1 MMDADARRC
10 SAWAQGVD
18 LSPIGT
24 CGSYRGYLL
33 IERPLPWQ
41 KDIGEA
47 PALSGLA
54 GRLSSLGIR
63 LQALVPTSPGD
74 DPVGGRLILHAPT
87 TKADGFAGYRRF
99 DTTAVDSA
107 GDSLEASLDRLLAC
121 AEDGQNLDAPQTDL
135 LVCTHGSRDGCCG
148 TLGTDLAL
156 RLAALPAL
164 PGIRHWRTS
173 HTGGH
178 RFAPTFLLL
187 PQGTSW
193 GFADVRLAR
202 RVVHRSVPFAEVAG
216 HYRGCPGLPGPH
228 IQVLERA
235 VLSMVGWEL
244 LDECRGGGLTGE
256 LTRDGGKVARLQAG
270 SRSWEGVVRPSR
282 TIPIPDCRKTS
293 AEATKTTTE
302 WTVSDV
308 RAVA

>member
-10 SAWAQGVD
+10 SAWAQEAG

-33 IERPLPWQ
+33 LERPLPWQ

-47 PALSGLA
+47 PALAGLA
-54 GRLSSLGIR
+54 GRLSPLGMR
-63 LQALVPTSPGD
+63 LQALVATSPGD
-74 DPVGGRLILHAPT
+74 APVGTRMILHAPYA
-87 TKADGFAGYRRF
+87 KADGFAGYRRF
-99 DTTAVDSA
+99 EITA

-121 AEDGQNLDAPQTDL
+121 AEDRQNLDSPQTDL

-148 TLGTDLAL
+148 SLGTDLAL
-156 RLAALPAL
+156 RLAAVPAL

-193 GFADVRLAR
+193 GFADVHLAR
-202 RVVHRSVPFAEVAG
+202 RVVERSVPFAEVAG

-228 IQVLERA
+228 VQVLERA

-244 LDECRGGGLTGE
+244 LDECRRGDLTGE
-256 LTRDGGKVARLQAG
+256 TTPDGGKVARLQAG
-270 SRSWEGVVRPSR
+270 SHSWEGVVRPSR
-282 TIPIPDCRKTS
+282 IVPIPDCRKS
-293 AEATKTTTE
+293 EAEAKKTTTE

-308 RAVA
+308 RAVG

>member
-1 MMDADARRC
+1 MMHADARRC
-10 SAWAQGVD
+10 SAWARDAD

-24 CGSYRGYLL
+24 CGSYLGYLL
-33 IERPLPWQ
+33 IERPLPWL

-47 PALSGLA
+47 PALADLA
-54 GRLSSLGIR
+54 GRLSALGIR
-63 LQALVPTSPGD
+63 LQALASTSPGG
-74 DPVGGRLILHAPT
+74 DPADSRMILHAPSA
-87 TKADGFAGYRRF
+87 KAAGFAGYQRF
-99 DTTAVDSA
+99 ETAA
-107 GDSLEASLDRLLAC
+107 GDCLEASLDRLLAC
-121 AEDGQNLDAPQTDL
+121 AEDGQAPDSAHTDL

-148 TLGTDLAL
+148 SLGTDLAL
-156 RLAALPAL
+156 RLAAVPAR

-193 GFADVRLAR
+193 GFADVHLVR
-202 RVVHRSVPFAEVAG
+202 RVVERSVPFAEVAG

-228 IQVLERA
+228 VQVLERA

-244 LDECRGGGLTGE
+244 LDECRDGDLTGE
-256 LTRDGGKVARLQAG
+256 TTRDGGTVARLRAG

-282 TIPIPDCRKTS
+282 TVPVPDCRKPV
-293 AEATKTTTE
+293 AEAKKTTTE

-308 RAVA
+308 RPVA